1 MEIKRATIDDF
12 DQIKGIKLAAKA
24 SERRYNKLLKPIQ
37 QTRKKYFSYLRKDL
51 SDEDR
56 AVFIAMDRD
65 KPVGIITGRIY
76 TTLLIR
82 RLPRKG
88 HISNLFVVP
97 GHRKKGLASRLV
109 KELLDWFKS
118 KKIKDV
124 RLGVHLRNGPALKM
138 FRKLGFQEYAIEMK
152 RSL

>member
-24 SERRYNKLLKPIQ
+24 SERRYNKSLKPIQ
-37 QTRKKYFSYLRKDL
+37 QTREKYFSYLRNDL

-65 KPVGIITGRIY
+65 KPVGIIAGRIH
-76 TTLLIR
+76 TTLPIKL
-82 RLPRKG
+82 LPRKG

-97 GHRKKGLASRLV
+97 SHRKKGLASRLL
-109 KELLDWFKS
+109 KELLDWFKE
-118 KKIKDV
+118 KEIEDV
-124 RLGVHLRNGPALKM
+124 RLGVHARNASALNM
-138 FRKLGFQEYAIEMK
+138 FRKLKFKEYAIEMK
-152 RSL
+152 KSL